1 MHRSRI
7 LTTRRLAATATAAV
21 TAAAL
26 TAPAGA
32 DSGAVLGA
40 RGVEGV
46 AVRIA
51 KAWGERHP
59 RTIEY
64 ASGTLEDAMAVL
76 APHAVRD
83 PNASPNGPD
92 AQGGAH
98 SAVDLIAVRG
108 HFTANVSPPRGAKA
122 PTGTVMELI
131 VDAHSGFVETR
142 ALSDRLPAPLSRL
155 GVVRVLR
162 GAHSDP
168 HRRS

>member
-1 MHRSRI
+1 MRTSRI
-7 LTTRRLAATATAAV
+7 RISRRLAAAATAAV

-26 TAPAGA
+26 SAPAGA

-40 RGVEGV
+40 RRVEG
-46 AVRIA
+46 AALRLA

-64 ASGTLEDAMAVL
+64 ASGTLEHAMAVL
-76 APHAVRD
+76 APDAVRN
-83 PNASPNGPD
+83 PNVSPNGPD
-92 AQGGAH
+92 AEGGAH

-108 HFTANVSPPRGAKA
+108 HFTANVPTPPGARA
-122 PTGTVMELI
+122 PTGTVMEMI
-131 VDAHSGFVETR
+131 VDAHSGFVEMQS
-142 ALSDRLPAPLSRL
+142 LSDRLPAPLSRL

>member
-1 MHRSRI
+1 MRTSRI
-7 LTTRRLAATATAAV
+7 RVLRRLAAAATAAV

-26 TAPAGA
+26 GAPAGA

-40 RGVEGV
+40 RRVEG
-46 AVRIA
+46 AALQLA

-76 APHAVRD
+76 APDAVRN

-98 SAVDLIAVRG
+98 SAVDLIAVWG
-108 HFTANVSPPRGAKA
+108 HFTANVSTPPGAKA

-142 ALSDRLPAPLSRL
+142 SLSHRLPAPLSRL

-162 GAHSDP
+162 GTHSVP